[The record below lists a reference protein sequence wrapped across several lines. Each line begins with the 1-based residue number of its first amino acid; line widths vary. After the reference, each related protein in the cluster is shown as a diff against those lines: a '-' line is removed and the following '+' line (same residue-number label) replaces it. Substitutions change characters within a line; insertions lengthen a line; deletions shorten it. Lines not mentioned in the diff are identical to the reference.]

1 MSVISDEL
9 SFGTKINN
17 HSTLGYR
24 QVSPQN
30 SSNITTNITSSVGP
44 TEFLISPSVMNFA
57 QSRLHFT
64 LTLAALSAKANYVH
78 GNLLDAI
85 SRITVYDSSSN
96 AILCDVSN
104 FNNYSSVMNP
114 LSTKFEDFV
123 NKTSSNVESLSN
135 DLATASLYPFEDI
148 GRFKHLD
155 IPTGTLEAG
164 GNVNGSGTSLN
175 VLNPL
180 FTQRHFYRNTTVNQ
194 ITYLDVSIPLSCF
207 KQTILATNK
216 QLYFPGNVVV
226 QIYWASCDSYAF
238 AADGA
243 DATIPTPQ
251 TNPVSLATPIN
262 ITNIRLDLAVEQNL
276 NVISQI
282 INMVKSGEGL
292 TMNIPY
298 PSVVRTN
305 ITSQSIHSYSLQLT
319 RAYGNKILAI
329 INSPFYAGSAVN
341 LIGDHVVGG
350 ITQYNSF
357 LNNVAIKSPSGFTI
371 SQGQDYFGNRTYLK
385 DSVIQSLPEYRLQ
398 HYCLIDSFFG
408 EKSFTDLDASMV
420 DGLDVGT
427 TNSTYNLT
435 ANLSSSLS
443 YNWITIIIG
452 QKQLTINSMG
462 SSVA

>member
-1 MSVISDEL
+1 MTSVISDEL
-9 SFGTKINN
+9 SYGTKINN

-30 SSNITTNITSSVGP
+30 STSITTNITSSVGP

-64 LTLAALSAKANYVH
+64 LTVPAQASVQHIVH
-78 GNLLDAI
+78 GNLLESI

-104 FNNYSSVMNP
+104 FNNYSSIMSP
-114 LSTKFEDFV
+114 LATKFEDFI
-123 NKTSSNVESLSN
+123 NKTSSNVETLSN
-135 DLATASLYPFEDI
+135 TVTGAGLYPFEDI
-148 GRFKHLD
+148 ARFKHLD
-155 IPTGTLEAG
+155 IDTNEAS
-164 GNVNGSGTSLN
+164 GNPLGDGATFMN
-175 VLNPL
+175 VYNPL
-180 FTQRHFYRNTTVNQ
+180 FSQRNFYKNTAAVN
-194 ITYLDVSIPLSCF
+194 TASCLDVTIPLSCF
-207 KQTILATNK
+207 KQTILSTDK
-216 QLYFPGNVVV
+216 QLYFPGNLVV

-238 AADGA
+238 AATLSTA
-243 DATIPTPQ
+243 PQ
-251 TNPVSLATPIN
+251 TGAVSLTTAIN

-276 NVISQI
+276 NIISQV
-282 INMVKSGEGL
+282 INMVKSEGI

-329 INSPFYAGSAVN
+329 VNSPLYGESAIN
-341 LIGDHVVGG
+341 LIGQHSVGL
-350 ITQYNSF
+350 ITQYNTF
-357 LNNVAIKSPSGFTI
+357 LNNVAVKSPSGFTV

-385 DSVIQSLPEYRLQ
+385 NSVIQSLPEYRLQ
-398 HYCLIDSFFG
+398 NYCLIDSFFG
-408 EKSFTDLDASMV
+408 EKSFTELDPSMV

-435 ANLSSSLS
+435 ANMSGSAS